1 MIYSRC
7 VHACVKRG
15 IGTRSGIPMIEGGY
29 QHTGVMP
36 AARKISRMTKL
47 RTKRV
52 THAQSPYITVG
63 ACKLFNSLAYLSH
76 ARSRAFSLSPIFL
89 SLSLVVLHGPG
100 RGSTNYW
107 SPIGAREEDRDQ
119 AKRIRVLGAF
129 LSSLVFQYPSL
140 SPATSWV
147 YPRFTFI
154 PFPSS
159 SFNPFLT
166 ELYRF
171 LDYAEA

>member
-1 MIYSRC
+1 M
-7 VHACVKRG
+7 HACVKGG
-15 IGTRSGIPMIEGGY
+15 IGTRSGIPTIEGGY
-29 QHTGVMP
+29 QRTGAMP
-36 AARKISRMTKL
+36 AARKISRMTEL

-63 ACKLFNSLAYLSH
+63 ACKLFNSPAYLSCTC
-76 ARSRAFSLSPIFL
+76 RRAFSLSPIFL
-89 SLSLVVLHGPG
+89 SLLLVVLRGPG

-129 LSSLVFQYPSL
+129 LSSLVFQYPFRFPFARHIPSL
-140 SPATSWV
+140 STI
-147 YPRFTFI
+147 YPRSLSA
-154 PFPSS
+154 PSS